1 MKTDTAADLAAA
13 RLAQA
18 VRDYAPRHP
27 TKFRKLLPMKGS
39 IADLRSKG
47 ASYAAIAD
55 ILRNVNVP
63 VASDTVFR
71 FCHEVLG
78 EPTTRRRK
86 RRKMAPRVPTKRAH
100 EKPVVN
106 NVTGVHKQADSQP
119 TREWKRPDGP
129 RIADPKTI

>member
-1 MKTDTAADLAAA
+1 MKTDTATDLAAA

-18 VRDYAPRHP
+18 IRDYVPRHP

-39 IADLRSKG
+39 IAELRSKG

-71 FCHEVLG
+71 FCHEILG
-78 EPTTRRRK
+78 EPMTRRRK
-86 RRKMAPRVPTKRAH
+86 RRKVTVADPKKLGR
-100 EKPVVN
+100 EKPREAPGTVR
-106 NVTGVHKQADSQP
+106 KAESQP
-119 TREWKRPDGP
+119 FHTWQRPAGP
-129 RIADPKTI
+129 HIADPNTI